1 MEIINRY
8 KIVHGLWFIMTIT
21 PECVLRID
29 EITASAS
36 GWKPDLINILYSI
49 LYGVDLITKSGRSAT
64 SGFQL
69 QICISSVQT
78 EFSVGF
84 AHHSSYFGRSY
95 NFCRTLTQTFTQSN
109 FMFFCFAL
117 YEVRQEKAVRT
128 KGTKSA
134 KLVGLT
140 WKFMK
145 AACFGVITVIIL

>member
-1 MEIINRY
+1 MDY
-8 KIVHGLWFIMTIT
+8 GWFITTTIT
-21 PECVLRID
+21 ECVLHID

-36 GWKPDLINILYSI
+36 GWKSDLINILHSI
-49 LYGVDLITKSGRSAT
+49 LYDVDLITKSGRSAT
-64 SGFQL
+64 EFQL

-84 AHHSSYFGRSY
+84 AHHSSYFARSY
-95 NFCRTLTQTFTQSN
+95 NFCRTLIQTFAQSN
-109 FMFFCFAL
+109 FVFFCFAL

-140 WKFMK
+140 RKFMK
-145 AACFGVITVIIL
+145 AEACFGVIIVIIL